1 MTSVKKK
8 GKVQKIR
15 YVFCGRK
22 TKSRFTAQRKGIERE
37 MKKNQILKIYGT
49 DYKDMTVRL
58 LTQADL
64 LSHIIDKNW
73 RIGIK
78 PNLVSPSPASYGA
91 TTHPE
96 VVAGIIE
103 YLQAGGCRNIVLM
116 EGSWVGDKTSESI
129 EVCGYDALAKEYG
142 VPFIDTQ
149 KERSHTEE
157 CAGMELCICDCVRDV
172 DFMINVPVLKGHCQT
187 KITCALKNMK
197 GLIPNTEKRHF
208 HAMGLHKPI
217 AHLATRIRQDFI
229 VVDHICGDLD
239 FEDGGNPVVRNCLM
253 VACDPVLV
261 DAYVCSLLHYE
272 TEEVPYIG
280 MAQALGAGSADL
292 SRAEILTCVG
302 MENRNL
308 SAAGVKAQSPAE
320 KDRKRTGSQPCEK
333 VMRWQED
340 EELPRPR
347 KVVELRDAVEEVE
360 SCSACYGYLIP
371 ALDKLREEGLLDK
384 LDDKICIGQG
394 YQGKSGHIGIGRCT
408 SGFAHYVNGCP
419 PTEGQ
424 IYEFLKEYIHRI
436 EARE

>member
-1 MTSVKKK
+1 
-8 GKVQKIR
+8 
-15 YVFCGRK
+15 
-22 TKSRFTAQRKGIERE
+22 

-64 LSHIIDKNW
+64 LSHIVDKDW

-129 EVCGYDALAKEYG
+129 EVCGYNALAKEYG

-149 KERSHTEE
+149 KERSHAED
-157 CAGMELCICDCVRDV
+157 CAGMELRICDCVRDV

-229 VVDHICGDLD
+229 VIDHICGDLD

-261 DAYVCSLLHYE
+261 DAYVCRLLHYDV
-272 TEEVPYIG
+272 EEVPYIR
-280 MAQALGAGSADL
+280 MAEALGAGSADL
-292 SRAEILTCVG
+292 AQAEIFTC
-302 MENRNL
+302 
-308 SAAGVKAQSPAE
+308 
-320 KDRKRTGSQPCEK
+320 GSIES
-333 VMRWQED
+333 

-371 ALDKLREEGLLDK
+371 ALDKLREEGLLDQ